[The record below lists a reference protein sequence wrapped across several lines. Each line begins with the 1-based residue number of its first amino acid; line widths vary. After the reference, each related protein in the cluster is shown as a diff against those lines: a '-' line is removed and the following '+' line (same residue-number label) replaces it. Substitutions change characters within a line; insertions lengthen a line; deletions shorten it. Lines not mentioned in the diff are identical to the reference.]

1 MGTHVILG
9 AGAIGRGAARE
20 LVAAGHDVLLV
31 SRSGGGADLHGVQV
45 VAADVTDGSRLVK
58 ISAGADS
65 IVNALN
71 PSTYSGWAQ
80 LWPPMASAI
89 LEAATATGAGL
100 VTVGNLYPYGRVAAP
115 MTEETPVAPNGR
127 KGEVRAAMW
136 RDALALHEA
145 GRIRA
150 TEVRGSDYV
159 GAGMGAQSYL
169 NTYVIKPAM
178 AGRSGWLVMGDP
190 DAPHTWTNGQD
201 VARLVA
207 RLASEP
213 TDSEAWGRTWHVP
226 SAPPRSMAQVAAEV
240 AALVGQPVRRPR
252 RVPTTVVR
260 AVSFVY
266 PLLREFN
273 ETRHQFEAPFVLD
286 STAASTAF
294 GLAATPWESTLRES
308 VAWLSETA
316 A

>member
-45 VAADVTDGSRLVK
+45 VAADVTDGARLVK

-145 GRIRA
+145 
-150 TEVRGSDYV
+150 
-159 GAGMGAQSYL
+159 
-169 NTYVIKPAM
+169 
-178 AGRSGWLVMGDP
+178 
-190 DAPHTWTNGQD
+190 
-201 VARLVA
+201 
-207 RLASEP
+207 
-213 TDSEAWGRTWHVP
+213 
-226 SAPPRSMAQVAAEV
+226 MAQVAAEV